1 MNPAKTF
8 TAITDW
14 LLIALFLSFVF
25 IPLLLAVIQPD
36 KIFSD
41 TEKRPLAEFPEV
53 HTGSG
58 AVVSFARDF
67 DTYYQ
72 DHFGLREFFIHRYQ
86 REMKKRFNDAGATEV
101 VMGKDGWLY
110 YAGEGAFEDLM
121 GRLRLSGE
129 QLDLL
134 SEKLE
139 EKREWLE
146 RQGIQYLV
154 VVTPNKQTIYPEF
167 LPDYY
172 QEGKQETRF
181 DQVLQALN
189 TDGKNQIVDIRSAL
203 LAQKDKKRLY
213 DKTDTHWNYIGAYYG
228 YRELMD
234 YVGKLFPA
242 SDFAGYFNVGST
254 WQQEPAGDLA
264 VLSGQEDSLSET
276 RPVIFAWIRAQEKE
290 LNSSLQEILSLEKL
304 QPSYTAR
311 EERKLRALVLH
322 DSFMN
327 PMKVFLSES
336 FAEVLYVWK
345 YYDDETM
352 STMNRENIQK
362 VIDEFQPDIV
372 LDEIVERHLFWVN
385 L

>member
-1 MNPAKTF
+1 MAF
-8 TAITDW
+8 
-14 LLIALFLSFVF
+14 FLSFIF
-25 IPLLLAVIQPD
+25 TPLILALTEPD
-36 KIFSD
+36 KVFSD
-41 TEKRPLAEFPEV
+41 TEKRPLAEFPKV

-58 AVVSFARDF
+58 AVVSFTRDF

-86 REMKKRFNDAGATEV
+86 REMKKRFNAAGSEV

-110 YAGEGAFEDLM
+110 YAGEGAFDDLM
-121 GRLRLSGE
+121 GRLRLSDE

-134 SEKLE
+134 FEKLE
-139 EKREWLE
+139 AKREWLGS
-146 RQGIQYLV
+146 QGIQYLAL
-154 VVTPNKQTIYPEF
+154 VTPNKQTIYPDY

-172 QEGKQETRF
+172 RKGKQETRF
-181 DQVLQALN
+181 DQVLQRVN
-189 TDGKNQIVDIRSAL
+189 TGSKNQIVDIRSAL

-213 DKTDTHWNYIGAYYG
+213 DKTDTHWNYLGAYYG
-228 YRELMD
+228 YREIMK
-234 YVGKLFPA
+234 YVGELFPA
-242 SDFAGYFNVGST
+242 YDFAGYFNVGT
-254 WQQEPAGDLA
+254 AWQEEPAGDLA
-264 VLSGQEDSLSET
+264 VLSGQEDTLSET

-290 LNSSLQEILSLEKL
+290 LNSTLNGILSLEKL
-304 QPSYTAR
+304 QPYYTVR
-311 EERKLRALVLH
+311 EERKLKALVLH

-352 STMNRENIQK
+352 STMNKENIQK